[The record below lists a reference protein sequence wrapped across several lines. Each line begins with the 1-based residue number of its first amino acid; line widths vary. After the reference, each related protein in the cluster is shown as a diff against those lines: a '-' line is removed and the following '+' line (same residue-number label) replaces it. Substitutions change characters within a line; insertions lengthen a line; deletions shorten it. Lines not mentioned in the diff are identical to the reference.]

1 MDSGTRVPWH
11 GEKTR
16 YDNVCFGSSRQLK
29 LGHDYSK
36 LPEKSFKDALASQL
50 LLSEIKWQAN

>member
-1 MDSGTRVPWH
+1 MDSGTRVPLH
-11 GEKTR
+11 GEKPAMIMF
-16 YDNVCFGSSRQLK
+16 VFGSSRQLK